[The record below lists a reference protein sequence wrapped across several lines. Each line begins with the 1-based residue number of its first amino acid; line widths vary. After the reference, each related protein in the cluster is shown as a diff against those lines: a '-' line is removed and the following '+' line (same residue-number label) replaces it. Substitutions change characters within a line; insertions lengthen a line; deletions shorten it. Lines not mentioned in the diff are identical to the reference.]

1 MQPFAGSIVSL
12 VTTIYQ
18 ATSYSRAMTQ
28 FPDYYK
34 VLGVDTTASP
44 EAIKK
49 AFKQQ
54 AFHYHPD
61 VYKGEDAQEKMREI
75 LLAYQ
80 TLSDPARRRTYDL
93 SRSEHIMNGSA
104 TTQKTTDV
112 SSTASDGHKGAFV
125 FPALNDNMP
134 AQIDL
139 GEITYLL
146 SSIEVRRL
154 KEQGMLRGSKVPSTS
169 GTYYCHRCHHRWQAT
184 TRPAQCPQ
192 CRARDWHEYLLLRCQ
207 HCHAVFE
214 SEQIRDEI
222 GALRYGDSKLC
233 HPYELFPLCPSCGKA
248 EWCPAE
254 EERLWNVRDR
264 AARRAK
270 WRRRFGLE

>member
-1 MQPFAGSIVSL
+1 MK
-12 VTTIYQ
+12 
-18 ATSYSRAMTQ
+18 Q
-28 FPDYYK
+28 FSDYYK
-34 VLGVDTTASP
+34 VLGVETTASA

-49 AFKQQ
+49 AFKHQ
-54 AFHYHPD
+54 ALHYHPD

-80 TLSDPARRRTYDL
+80 TLSDPERRRSYDL
-93 SRSEHIMNGSA
+93 SHSEHELGSSA
-104 TTQKTTDV
+104 TRKKASDV
-112 SSTASDGHKGAFV
+112 SSAKHNGHEGAFV
-125 FPALNDNMP
+125 FPALNDNQP

-146 SSIEVRRL
+146 SPSEVRRL
-154 KEQGMLRGSKVPSTS
+154 KELGMLRGSQAPSIAE
-169 GTYYCHRCHHRWQAT
+169 TYYCHRCHHRWQAT
-184 TRPAQCPQ
+184 ARPTLCPQ
-192 CRARDWHEYLLLRCQ
+192 CRARDWQEYLLLRCQ

-222 GALRYGDSKLC
+222 GSLRYGDSKLC
-233 HPYELFPLCPSCGKA
+233 PPYELFPLCPSCGKA

>member
-1 MQPFAGSIVSL
+1 MK
-12 VTTIYQ
+12 
-18 ATSYSRAMTQ
+18 Q

-34 VLGVDTTASP
+34 VLGVDTAAPT
-44 EAIKK
+44 EVIKK
-49 AFKQQ
+49 AFKHQ
-54 AFHYHPD
+54 ALHYHPD
-61 VYKGEDAQEKMREI
+61 VYKGEDAQERMREI

-80 TLSDPARRRTYDL
+80 TLSDPERRRVYDL
-93 SRSEHIMNGSA
+93 NRSEHVLGSSV
-104 TTQKTTDV
+104 TTKKTTDA
-112 SSTASDGHKGAFV
+112 SSATHNGHEHVFA
-125 FPALNDNMP
+125 FPALNDDMP

-146 SSIEVRRL
+146 SPSEVRRL
-154 KEQGMLRGSKVPSTS
+154 KELGMLRGSKAPSMA
-169 GTYYCHRCHHRWQAT
+169 GTYYCHRCHHQWQAT
-184 TRPAQCPQ
+184 SRPVLCPQ
-192 CRARDWHEYLLLRCQ
+192 CQARDWHEYLLLHCL

-222 GALRYGDSKLC
+222 GSLHYGDSKLC
-233 HPYELFPLCPSCGKA
+233 PPYELFPLCPSCGKA

-254 EERLWNVRDR
+254 EDRLWNVRDR